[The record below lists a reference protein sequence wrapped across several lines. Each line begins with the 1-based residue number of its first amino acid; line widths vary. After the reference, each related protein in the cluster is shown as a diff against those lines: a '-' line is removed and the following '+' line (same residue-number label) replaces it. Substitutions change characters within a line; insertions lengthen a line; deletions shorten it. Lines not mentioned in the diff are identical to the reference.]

1 VTPFD
6 RLHPAIQHHIVNS
19 LGWRSLRPLQN
30 AAIAPI
36 LAGTNALLLAPTAG
50 GKTEAAVLPLFSR
63 LLSDS
68 WKAVSVLYVCPIKA
82 LLNNLELRLR
92 QYGGLLGR
100 RVAVWHGD
108 VEAGDRGRILKDPPD
123 LLLTT
128 PESLEVML
136 VSGRTDHGNLFASV
150 RAMVVDEIH
159 AFAGDD
165 RGWHLLAVL
174 DRISYL
180 SEHTIQR
187 VGLSATAGNPGELLG
202 SLEGSGESPGVVVAS
217 PSDDAAG
224 PLVEVDYVGGL
235 NNAAIVISRLH
246 RGHKRLVFCDSRS
259 QAESLAGQLRQL
271 EVQTFVSHSSLSAE
285 ERRRTEAAFAEAS
298 NCVIVATS
306 TLELGI
312 DVGDLDRVIQ
322 IDAPHTVS
330 SFLQRLGRSG
340 RREGTRRNCLFVATS
355 EEFFLRTLGLL
366 RLWSEGYVEPVMPPP
381 QPYHVVAQQLMA
393 LALQDSGVGPT
404 TWPGWL
410 EGFLRSA
417 RFSRD
422 DCERLVAH
430 MLDHRYL
437 FQDQG
442 ILHIGA
448 AAEEKFGRRHFLEL
462 FSVFDAPPLFA
473 VYYGRAEL
481 GTVHPLTF
489 QVQRAGPVSLSLG
502 GRYWLVKHVD
512 WKRRRAYVEPSV
524 KQGKSRWFGA
534 GQPLH
539 YEFCQAVLEV
549 LAGTEPAVALSRRA
563 QSALAHLRSEYEWA
577 DPRETTLV
585 NDEKH
590 VAWWTFGGAVLN
602 GALAHRLAGRIGRV
616 TYDDSALHAKSGQ
629 ADAEIAS
636 DVGKMLEDEDHISPA
651 VRDDVQE
658 DLKFGACVPQ
668 ELLGEMI
675 GERFSCSEDWQRLK
689 GKRLRVVQVD

>member
-1 VTPFD
+1 MTPFD
-6 RLHPAIQHHIVNS
+6 RLHPAIQHHIANS
-19 LGWRSLRPLQN
+19 LGWRSLRPLQD
-30 AAIAPI
+30 AAIEPI
-36 LAGTNALLLAPTAG
+36 LAGKNALLLAPTAG
-50 GKTEAAVLPLFSR
+50 GKTEATVFPLLSR
-63 LLSDS
+63 LLSES
-68 WKAVSVLYVCPIKA
+68 WKAVSVLYVCPIKS

-92 QYGGLLGR
+92 QYGELLGR
-100 RVAVWHGD
+100 HVAVWHGD
-108 VEAGDRGRILKDPPD
+108 VGACDRGRILKDPPD

-136 VSGRTDHGNLFASV
+136 VSGRTDHGNLFATV

-165 RGWHLLAVL
+165 CGWHLLAVL

-180 SEHTIQR
+180 SEHPIQR
-187 VGLSATAGNPGELLG
+187 VGLSATVGNPGELLG
-202 SLEGSGESPGVVVAS
+202 WLEGPGKSPGVVVA
-217 PSDDAAG
+217 PPAEDAAG
-224 PLVEVDYVGGL
+224 ALVEVDYVGSL
-235 NNAAIVISRLH
+235 NNAGIVISRL
-246 RGHKRLVFCDSRS
+246 RGHKRLAFCDSRS
-259 QAESLAGQLRQL
+259 QAESLAGHLRQL
-271 EVQTFVSHSSLSAE
+271 GVQTFVSHSSLSVE
-285 ERRRTEAAFAEAS
+285 ERRRAEAAFAEAS

-322 IDAPHTVS
+322 MDAPHTVS

-340 RREGTRRNCLFVATS
+340 RREGTRRNCLFLATS
-355 EEFFLRTLGLL
+355 EEAFLRTLGLL
-366 RLWSEGYVEPVMPPP
+366 RLWSEGYVEPVTPPP

-404 TWPGWL
+404 TWTGWL
-410 EGFLRSA
+410 EGLLRSA
-417 RFSRD
+417 RFCRD

-437 FQDQG
+437 SQDQG

-448 AAEEKFGRRHFLEL
+448 AAEESFGRRHFLEL

-473 VYYGRAEL
+473 VYYGRTEL

-489 QVQRAGPVSLSLG
+489 QVQRVGSVSLSLG

-512 WKRRRAYVEPSV
+512 WKRRRAYVEPSAQ
-524 KQGKSRWFGA
+524 QGKSRWFGA

-563 QSALAHLRSEYEWA
+563 KSALGNLRSQYAWA
-577 DPRETTLV
+577 DPQETTLV
-585 NDEKH
+585 KDEKG

-602 GALAHRLAGRIGRV
+602 GALAQRLEGRIGRV
-616 TYDDSALHAKSGQ
+616 AYDNFAIYAKSGR
-629 ADAEIAS
+629 ADAEVAGR
-636 DVGKMLEDEDHISPA
+636 VGAMLQKEDYMSPT
-651 VRDDVQE
+651 VRDEVQE
-658 DLKFGACVPQ
+658 DLKFGACVPP
-668 ELLGEMI
+668 ELWGRMMSA
-675 GERFSCSEDWQRLK
+675 RFSCTEGWKGLK
-689 GKRLRVVQVD
+689 GKRLRVVQTE